1 MGTQKKNKMSNPS
14 ERLLLAAATGNL
26 KNVQTE
32 IANKADINSTDLNGY
47 APIHCAVYNNKVE
60 VVKLL
65 VQKGANVLM
74 KDTHAYVGFTPLHYI
89 SAFGSIEMAKALLL
103 TKEKDVHCKNLTGQT
118 PADVA
123 STNEMKTLLMLDQQ
137 TRNFSSQVKKI
148 LQEPQQQQQPEVPE
162 VVTEE
167 PEVVLTENKKCYY
180 GNSCKKGKKILKMII
195 ALIFFGIPAFQM
207 LTTPHGFPYYIFSC
221 SLIIYIGGLVKIC
234 KKARVNEGFKAKKHL
249 AIHGWTF
256 VVVNILSILINA
268 LTVRA
273 PMFMYVLLF
282 TGVFLLFTLLM

>member
-1 MGTQKKNKMSNPS
+1 
-14 ERLLLAAATGNL
+14 L

-32 IANKADINSTDLNGY
+32 ISNNANLNSTDLNGY
-47 APIHCAVYNNKVE
+47 APIHCAVYNNKVQ

-123 STNEMKTLLMLDQQ
+123 STSEMKTLLMLDQQ
-137 TRNFSSQVKKI
+137 TRNFGPQLKKI
-148 LQEPQQQQQPEVPE
+148 LQQPQVQQQVREEVPE
-162 VVTEE
+162 VVTAE
-167 PEVVLTENKKCYY
+167 PEVVLTENKKCCY
-180 GNSCKKGKKILKMII
+180 GKSCKKAKKILMLIVG
-195 ALIFFGIPAFQM
+195 LIFFGVPAFQM
-207 LTTPHGFPYYIFSC
+207 ATSPHGFPYYIFSC
-221 SLIIYIGGLVKIC
+221 ALIIYIGGLVKIC
-234 KKARVNEGFKAKKHL
+234 KKARVNEHVKAKKQL
-249 AIHGWTF
+249 AIHGWSF
-256 VVVNILSILINA
+256 VVVNTLSILVNA

-273 PMFMYVLLF
+273 PIFKYLLITTCEF
-282 TGVFLLFTLLM
+282 FS